1 MPRRDDGADT
11 APMPVAARPR
21 PVTTPLTPTVGA
33 VVSGVDLAAIDDT
46 TAGELAALVVHHG
59 MVAVPGQELDED
71 AQVALAARFGT
82 VTPSPLRRFLGS
94 RRACSLIE
102 DTAEHAPA
110 GFDWHTDESWTA
122 TPPAFG
128 FLHALT
134 IPACGGDTIWV
145 DTTAAYER
153 LPAPLRRVADTLSV
167 VHHMG
172 EEYLATVARHH
183 GEPVAEELQAA
194 HPPIEHPLVRMHPV
208 TGRRALWLS
217 PLYTRSI
224 AGVDERSGRELLTLF
239 ERSLEDPHVQVRWR
253 WSEGDVVIWDEA
265 ATCHRALTDHYPATR
280 RMRRCTTAGTRP
292 VGVG

>member
-1 MPRRDDGADT
+1 MT
-11 APMPVAARPR
+11 VAGSAR
-21 PVTTPLTPTVGA
+21 PVTTPLTPTVGV
-33 VVSGVDLAAIDDT
+33 VVSGLDLAVIDDA
-46 TAGELAALVVHHG
+46 TAAELGALVVRHG
-59 MVAVPGQELDED
+59 MVAVPGQDLDED

-122 TPPAFG
+122 TPPSFG

-145 DTTAAYER
+145 DTSAAYDR
-153 LPAPLRRVADTLSV
+153 LPAPLQRIAGTLSV

-172 EEYLATVARHH
+172 DEYLATVARHH
-183 GEPVAEELQAA
+183 GDPVAAQLRAA
-194 HPPIEHPLVRMHPV
+194 HPAIEHPLVRAHPV

-224 AGVDERSGRELLTLF
+224 AGVDERSSRELLGLF

-253 WSEGDVVIWDEA
+253 WTEGDVVIWDEA
-265 ATCHRALTDHYPATR
+265 ATCHRALTDHHPATR
-280 RMRRCTTAGTRP
+280 RMRRCTTAGTAP